1 MTLRAA
7 QLVSKA
13 ALTAGGDVRVSQ
25 AVSKAAVTAIGDLRV
40 AQIVVKAVVRTYK
53 ITRIK
58 KAVPPVP
65 LTQTCSCN
73 PVCCF
78 TYGG

>member
-1 MTLRAA
+1 MTLRNA
-7 QLVSKA
+7 QLTAKSVVSASGNLRVAQATAKA
-13 ALTAGGDVRVSQ
+13 VLSST
-25 AVSKAAVTAIGDLRV
+25 GDLRV
-40 AQIVVKAVVRTYK
+40 AMVTAKAVVRTYK

-65 LTQTCSCN
+65 LTQICSCN

-78 TYGG
+78 TYGA